1 MISAGLVR
9 EVKDNKAL
17 VRFIR
22 KSACGG
28 NCASCGG
35 CGAKPIDVWIDNT
48 LSLVPGEKVEVN
60 TPSSRILLS
69 AFITYI
75 LPLIVFMSAYLLFAD
90 ILNYGWG
97 LFSGTFGCLLSF
109 YFVRLYGKKL
119 KVTYKMLRRID

>member
-22 KSACGG
+22 ESACGG

-90 ILNYGWG
+90 ILSYDAR
-97 LFSGTFGCLLSF
+97 SLS
-109 YFVRLYGKKL
+109 
-119 KVTYKMLRRID
+119 